1 LRSFAR
7 FMAALIPFDNIYLH
21 ALRKNSCQGQ
31 WSEGKNR
38 GCEAHLVSTPVKQG
52 TGQKDAKARR
62 IRMLYC
68 ADGGLE
74 FGHSKSYLGHRVSEM
89 LYLRPRANRRR
100 MMTAS
105 IPLCPAY
112 PPSSKASHLT
122 SWAAAAARSKPGPLA
137 DSCLVAGIQT
147 RFSRTENEH

>member
-1 LRSFAR
+1 
-7 FMAALIPFDNIYLH
+7 
-21 ALRKNSCQGQ
+21 
-31 WSEGKNR
+31 
-38 GCEAHLVSTPVKQG
+38 
-52 TGQKDAKARR
+52 
-62 IRMLYC
+62 MLYC

-122 SWAAAAARSKPGPLA
+122 SWAAAAAGASRDRLQIVAWSPELRL
-137 DSCLVAGIQT
+137 DFLVL
-147 RFSRTENEH
+147 RTDH